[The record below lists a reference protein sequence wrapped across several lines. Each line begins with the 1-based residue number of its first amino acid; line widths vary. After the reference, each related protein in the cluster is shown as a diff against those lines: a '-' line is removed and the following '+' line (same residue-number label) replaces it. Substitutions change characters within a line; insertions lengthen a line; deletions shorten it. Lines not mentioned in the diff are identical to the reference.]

1 MLKICL
7 VFWKSSLS
15 MLIII
20 MLIIK
25 NMSSDKKEREKERQ
39 ISEMT
44 TTLGKYGRL
53 HRRNIQYKRA
63 F

>member
-44 TTLGKYGRL
+44 TTLTHL
-53 HRRNIQYKRA
+53 HTKHTI
-63 F
+63 